1 MFDVVKVRD
10 DNFEV
15 NVGFENV
22 CRVRSSFRDF
32 SAELKAM
39 SVTGTGF
46 NSIETLS
53 DVSAAKKVDNF
64 TTWSYIFLVKTTPQL
79 EGFYRMP
86 SAFSIN
92 YD

>member
-1 MFDVVKVRD
+1 
-10 DNFEV
+10 
-15 NVGFENV
+15 
-22 CRVRSSFRDF
+22 
-32 SAELKAM
+32 M